1 MDSMII
7 NSQYYQSASSQL
19 CFSLTNAGQ
28 QIKPDMSV
36 LLLNTTSYVCLLNTT
51 TCTDREPNVDAD
63 FHLDRS
69 CFDTHHI

>member
-36 LLLNTTSYVCLLNTT
+36 LLLNTTSYVCLLNMY
-51 TCTDREPNVDAD
+51 RQRA
-63 FHLDRS
+63 
-69 CFDTHHI
+69 